1 MQVRQDAVFLKNI
14 KERRGKKTANKS
26 YQRVQQSRRHY
37 VLNIDDDD
45 DDDDDVIWISVFV
58 ATSSLE
64 STLNRLRYEISQFKL
79 LTMASTP
86 TC

>member
-1 MQVRQDAVFLKNI
+1 MRVRQDAAFLKNI

-45 DDDDDVIWISVFV
+45 DDVIWISGFV
-58 ATSSLE
+58 STSSLE

-86 TC
+86 TS

>member
-1 MQVRQDAVFLKNI
+1 MQDRQDAVFLKNI
-14 KERRGKKTANKS
+14 KERRAKKTANKS
-26 YQRVQQSRRHY
+26 YQRVQHSRRHY

-45 DDDDDVIWISVFV
+45 VIWISGFV
-58 ATSSLE
+58 STSSLE